1 MNALLFSFV
10 VLATFVTLCNAQCY
24 FIPNESSASNARQGP
39 LSMGFPRRA
48 YWSGLPFPSPGDLPD
63 PGIEAR
69 SPALAGC
76 KDLSGVTHELKS
88 DWKTENCESCHC
100 SNDGIECCNTAAI
113 PMGYDRDKCQAVFN
127 KETCTYT
134 VLEKKDPLKN
144 CTVTAWV
151 L

>member
-24 FIPNESSASNARQGP
+24 FIPNESSASN
-39 LSMGFPRRA
+39 
-48 YWSGLPFPSPGDLPD
+48 GDLPD

>member
-1 MNALLFSFV
+1 MWGVPPKGGCASWLRNALLFSFV

-24 FIPNESSASNARQGP
+24 FIPNESSASN
-39 LSMGFPRRA
+39 
-48 YWSGLPFPSPGDLPD
+48 
-63 PGIEAR
+63 
-69 SPALAGC
+69 GC